1 MLPDE
6 VPVCHSDEHTRG
18 GDLTV
23 ARVRS
28 LLNFLKGKHSGHWH
42 YGPGTGPVTVAL
54 RVTLRV
60 CAMPLTARGRRL
72 GPGRR
77 GEARRGEARRGEGG
91 AMVDSDSHGALL
103 KRRLF
108 GGPVVRSKQ
117 PACFGHSIKLP
128 VAACHHPVRQRGR
141 GVGWARLGV
150 HWGCATFTTFFSTA
164 RWSYRRFSMSSSL
177 GMTFFRQRKVAEA
190 SSPAC

>member
-42 YGPGTGPVTVAL
+42 YGPGTGPVTVASESHSGL
-54 RVTLRV
+54 
-60 CAMPLTARGRRL
+60 CHASNGARHWQATR
-72 GPGRR
+72 PG
-77 GEARRGEARRGEGG
+77 RRGEARRGEGG
-91 AMVDSDSHGALL
+91 ALPVVDSDSHGALL

-128 VAACHHPVRQRGR
+128 VAAVTTLSASGAACGWG
-141 GVGWARLGV
+141 GVLVFKADRSSRLLDGAIEDFLCRHLWV
-150 HWGCATFTTFFSTA
+150 
-164 RWSYRRFSMSSSL
+164 
-177 GMTFFRQRKVAEA
+177 
-190 SSPAC
+190 